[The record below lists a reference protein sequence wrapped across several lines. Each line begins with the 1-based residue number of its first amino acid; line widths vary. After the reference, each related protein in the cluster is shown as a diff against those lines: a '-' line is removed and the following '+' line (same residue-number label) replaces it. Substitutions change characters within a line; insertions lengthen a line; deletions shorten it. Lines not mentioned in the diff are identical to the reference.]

1 MWLLS
6 LVLALLLMAYSYG
19 LTTQW
24 DQMTQRPVRASYF
37 FSDMLVLFPLGIAS
51 LVGLVRRKRWSGH
64 IYLLTLGVLLFDM
77 AHQMFYLF
85 FDNYFGVP
93 LYVPIMVM
101 AIVIVYSIY
110 GSRVIF
116 KHSFYARQD

>member
-1 MWLLS
+1 MWILS
-6 LVLALLLMAYSYG
+6 MMLALLLVAYSYG

-24 DQMTQRPVRASYF
+24 DQMTERPVRASYF
-37 FSDMLVLFPLGIAS
+37 FSDLLVLFPLGIAS
-51 LVGLVRRKRWSGH
+51 IVGLSRRKSWSGH

-93 LYVPIMVM
+93 LYVPVMVM

-116 KHSFYARQD
+116 KQNFYGKQA